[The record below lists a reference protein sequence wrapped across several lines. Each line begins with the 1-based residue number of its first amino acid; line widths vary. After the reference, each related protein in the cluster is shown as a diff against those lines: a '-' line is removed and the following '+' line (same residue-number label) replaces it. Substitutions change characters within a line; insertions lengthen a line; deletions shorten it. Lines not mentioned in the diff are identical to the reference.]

1 MRCVKRVRI
10 LAHDENIYTCV
21 IVPLCMQYKQS
32 IEIIYEDEVVLV
44 VHKPSGLAVHEDGRN
59 NEPVLTDWI
68 RATYPDVVGVGEP
81 MRLQNGTMIDRPG
94 IVHRLDKETSGV
106 LIIAK
111 TQGAFLHLKRQ
122 FQARTVQKEYRA
134 FVVGNV
140 TKQTGTIDLPIGRS
154 KNDFRRWSAGKD
166 VGGTVREA
174 VTRFTTLISTQEA
187 SYLSLEP
194 KTGRTH
200 QLRVHLRA
208 IGHPIIC
215 DTRYNNKPEPLLGFQ
230 RLALHAHA
238 ITFVHPT
245 TGITVVC
252 EAPLP
257 EDFVR
262 AEKVICG

>member
-1 MRCVKRVRI
+1 
-10 LAHDENIYTCV
+10 
-21 IVPLCMQYKQS
+21 MQYKQS
-32 IEIIYEDEVVLV
+32 IEIVYEDEAVLV
-44 VHKPSGLAVHEDGRN
+44 VNKPSGLAVHEDGRS

-68 RATYPDVVGVGEP
+68 RAAYPDVVGVGEL

-111 TQGAFLHLKRQ
+111 TQDTFLHLKQQ
-122 FQARTVQKEYRA
+122 FQMRTVQKEYRA
-134 FVVGNV
+134 WVVGNV
-140 TKQTGTIDLPIGRS
+140 ARATGTIDMPIGRS

-166 VGGTVREA
+166 AGGTMRTA
-174 VTRFTTLISTQEA
+174 ITRYTVLAATQEA

-215 DTRYNNKPEPLLGFQ
+215 DTRYNSKSEPMLGFQ

-238 ITFVHPT
+238 ITFEHPT
-245 TGITVVC
+245 TGITMVC

-262 AEKVICG
+262 AENVMHG